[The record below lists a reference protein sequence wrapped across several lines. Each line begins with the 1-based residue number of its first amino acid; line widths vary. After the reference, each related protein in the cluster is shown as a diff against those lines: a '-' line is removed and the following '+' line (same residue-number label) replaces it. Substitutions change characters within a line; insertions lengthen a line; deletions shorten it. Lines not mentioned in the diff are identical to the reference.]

1 MCSSL
6 PNNQPLA
13 SAQTLFCPNVFQK
26 EKMPLFKGNQV
37 PRYLFRIVAPQS
49 AGSTTISKVKS
60 PAATNSDSD
69 RLEDL
74 FQLEPI
80 IAADRLNQHLRWMS
94 GFEQRCNL
102 MSWTSSLLFAL
113 QYDLYRHSMDR
124 GKPQL
129 EEISLFIIDTRDFPE
144 GTFVQDLE
152 MMKVFESYHDSLKN
166 FRKLRGGKNYFG
178 EYLTQGE
185 LDIEGRC
192 VKVSLQRMIDLGLF
206 ELHSGL
212 GNRDGWNRW
221 ASRVT
226 ELRLDFQTGSP
237 NPTTR
242 SVVRKAITLAQ
253 SCSGDR
259 WAVPLA
265 AMLLALQPRAQK
277 DAIIIAAFSAMFSS
291 EEIAGLSLKDI
302 EIDNLRLPEGEQFAR
317 LINSIHRAFTDTD
330 TDLVLNSFMRLE
342 ISE

>member
-1 MCSSL
+1 MCSS

-13 SAQTLFCPNVFQK
+13 SAQTLFCPNVVQK
-26 EKMPLFKGNQV
+26 EQMPLFKGNQV

-49 AGSTTISKVKS
+49 AGSTTTSKVKS

-80 IAADRLNQHLRWMS
+80 IAADRLNQHLRWIS
-94 GFEQRCNL
+94 GYEQRCNL

-113 QYDLYRHSMDR
+113 QYGLYRHSMDR
-124 GKPQL
+124 
-129 EEISLFIIDTRDFPE
+129 E

-152 MMKVFESYHDSLKN
+152 IMKVFETYHESLES
-166 FRKLRGGKNYFG
+166 FGELRRGENYFG

-212 GNRDGWNRW
+212 GNRDGWDRW
-221 ASRVT
+221 ANRVT

-237 NPTTR
+237 KPTTR

-253 SCSGDR
+253 SCFGDR

-277 DAIIIAAFSAMFSS
+277 DAIIIAGFSAMFSS
-291 EEIAGLSLKDI
+291 EEIAGISLKDI
-302 EIDNLRLPEGEQFAR
+302 EIDEVRLPEGEQFAR

-330 TDLVLNSFMRLE
+330 IDLVLNSFTRLE

>member
-1 MCSSL
+1 M
-6 PNNQPLA
+6 
-13 SAQTLFCPNVFQK
+13 FCPNAFQK
-26 EKMPLFKGNQV
+26 EQMPLFKGNQV

-49 AGSTTISKVKS
+49 AGSTTTSKVKS
-60 PAATNSDSD
+60 PATTTSDSD

-74 FQLEPI
+74 FQLDPI

-94 GFEQRCNL
+94 GHEQRCNL

-113 QYDLYRHSMDR
+113 QYGLYRHSMDR
-124 GKPQL
+124 GEPQL
-129 EEISLFIIDTRDFPE
+129 EEISLFIIDTRGFPE

-152 MMKVFESYHDSLKN
+152 IMKVFETYHDALKN
-166 FRKLRGGKNYFG
+166 FGKLRGGENYFG

-221 ASRVT
+221 ARRVT

-253 SCSGDR
+253 SCFGDR
-259 WAVPLA
+259 WAAPLA
-265 AMLLALQPRAQK
+265 AMLLALQPREQK
-277 DAIIIAAFSAMFSS
+277 DAIIIAGFSAMFSR
-291 EEIAGLSLKDI
+291 ECRLDI
-302 EIDNLRLPEGEQFAR
+302 WLNLLTNYFSRGD
-317 LINSIHRAFTDTD
+317 SRAF
-330 TDLVLNSFMRLE
+330 S
-342 ISE
+342 

>member
-13 SAQTLFCPNVFQK
+13 SAQTLFCPNVVQK

-49 AGSTTISKVKS
+49 AGSTTTSKVKS
-60 PAATNSDSD
+60 PATTNSDSD

-74 FQLEPI
+74 FQLDPE

-94 GFEQRCNL
+94 GHEQRCNL
-102 MSWTSSLLFAL
+102 MSWTSSLLSAL
-113 QYDLYRHSMDR
+113 QYGLYRHSMDR
-124 GKPQL
+124 GKPKL
-129 EEISLFIIDTRDFPE
+129 EEISLFIIDTRGFPE
-144 GTFVQDLE
+144 GTFVKDLE
-152 MMKVFESYHDSLKN
+152 IMEVFETYHESLEN
-166 FRKLRGGKNYFG
+166 LGELRGGKNYFG

-237 NPTTR
+237 NATTR
-242 SVVRKAITLAQ
+242 SEVRKAITLAQ
-253 SCSGDR
+253 SCFGDR
-259 WAVPLA
+259 WAVPIA

-277 DAIIIAAFSAMFSS
+277 DAIIISGFSAMFSS
-291 EEIAGLSLKDI
+291 EEIAGLSLEDI
-302 EIDNLRLPEGEQFAR
+302 EIDDVRLPEGEQFAR

-330 TDLVLNSFMRLE
+330 TDLVLNSFTRLE

>member
-1 MCSSL
+1 MCSSS
-6 PNNQPLA
+6 PNNQPLV
-13 SAQTLFCPNVFQK
+13 SAQTLFCPNVVQK
-26 EKMPLFKGNQV
+26 EQMPLFKGNQV

-49 AGSTTISKVKS
+49 AGSTTTSKVKS
-60 PAATNSDSD
+60 PATTTSDRD

-74 FQLEPI
+74 FQLDPI

-94 GFEQRCNL
+94 GHEQRCNL

-113 QYDLYRHSMDR
+113 QYGLYRHSMDR
-124 GKPQL
+124 GEPQL
-129 EEISLFIIDTRDFPE
+129 EEISLFIIDTRGFPE

-152 MMKVFESYHDSLKN
+152 IMKVFETYHDALKN
-166 FRKLRGGKNYFG
+166 FGKLRGGENYFG

-253 SCSGDR
+253 SCFGDR
-259 WAVPLA
+259 WAAPLA
-265 AMLLALQPRAQK
+265 AMLLALQPREQN
-277 DAIIIAAFSAMFSS
+277 DAIIIAGFSAMFSPV
-291 EEIAGLSLKDI
+291 EIAGLSLKDI
-302 EIDNLRLPEGEQFAR
+302 EIGDLRLPEGEQFGR

-330 TDLVLNSFMRLE
+330 IDLGLNSFTRLE
-342 ISE
+342 